1 MCLFACEGGAEAAEE
16 QDIRAASP
24 ARLSSGHLQTHGVLL
39 VRRLECDV
47 CVHTRCGTSYFI
59 QLIGG
64 HWPSRILLILLLHSH
79 V

>member
-1 MCLFACEGGAEAAEE
+1 MRLFACEGGAEAAEE

-24 ARLSSGHLQTHGVLL
+24 AGLSSGHLQTHGVLL

-64 HWPSRILLILLLHSH
+64 HWPSRLLLIAF
-79 V
+79 